1 MNADVKAASEFEI
14 LLTCIEYSDISVL
27 LQNSSRKF
35 DSIEVLSLNDD
46 DGVVWSSLQLTC
58 DLLRSDYKFAATLLI
73 VFAAFQIV
81 LVREGVRQSLRQSL
95 LKSILY
101 VTFVI
106 AQISNTVGWL

>member
-14 LLTCIEYSDISVL
+14 LTCIEYSDISVL
-27 LQNSSRKF
+27 FQNSSHKF
-35 DSIEVLSLNDD
+35 DSFEVLSLNDD

-81 LVREGVRQSLRQSL
+81 LVREGVRQSLWQSL

-101 VTFVI
+101 FIFVI
-106 AQISNTVGWL
+106 V